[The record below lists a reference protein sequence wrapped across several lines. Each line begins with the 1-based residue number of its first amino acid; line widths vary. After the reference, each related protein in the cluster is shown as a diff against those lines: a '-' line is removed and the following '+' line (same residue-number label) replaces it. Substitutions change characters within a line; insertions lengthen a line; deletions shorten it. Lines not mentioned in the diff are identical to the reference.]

1 MRIRQERRQRPAGLR
16 IRDVVLARCADSRA
30 PQDGQAGHGVVQ
42 LPHRPGSHDR
52 RFQAPVVLY
61 VQLTLPEQIPGVEVQ
76 EFPQL
81 RHHPREAKIRRL
93 RVGVAAADVGVHAG
107 EPALREGFRPGLA
120 GGLRP
125 DGGREGFAV
134 LVEGEG
140 VEGVFDVGGDV
151 RVDEGVLGRV
161 GRDDAQIRDPEGTWQ
176 KICQYGLRAMP
187 RTGEHAYRRFP
198 IRQRP

>member
-1 MRIRQERRQRPAGLR
+1 MVPAWR
-16 IRDVVLARCADSRA
+16 AHSRA

-42 LPHRPGSHDR
+42 PPHRPGPHDR
-52 RFQAPVVLY
+52 RPQAAVELD
-61 VQLTLPEQIPGVEVQ
+61 VQLALPEQIAGVEVQ
-76 EFPQL
+76 ESAQL
-81 RHHPREAKIRRL
+81 RHHPREAEVRHR

-107 EPALREGFRPGLA
+107 EPALREGSRPRLA
-120 GGLRP
+120 GGLGP

-161 GRDDAQIRDPEGTWQ
+161 GRDDAEVRDPEGT
-176 KICQYGLRAMP
+176 
-187 RTGEHAYRRFP
+187 
-198 IRQRP
+198 